1 MFAPRRS
8 PAAAWRT
15 PAQQL
20 VGLVLGKK
28 RAPRPTRR
36 SIDGGNAPAVL
47 RIGRIIRMRD
57 LRALLAVADRRDPG
71 PGDAGRSKHV
81 FHGLSPA
88 FAERQVVFA
97 RAALVAMTL
106 DGDADIAEAPQP
118 IGLALQDL
126 LALGGNLGAV
136 IGEEHAV
143 AGGRGQILLRS
154 RPEPRAADPT
164 RPTRPARTTRRF
176 RRAAASG
183 KHQQSPGDGN
193 EA

>member
-57 LRALLAVADRRDPG
+57 LRALLSIADRRDPRARD
-71 PGDAGRSKHV
+71 PGRREYV
-81 FHGLSPA
+81 LHGLSPA
-88 FAERQVVFA
+88 FAERQIVLA

-106 DGDADIAEAPQP
+106 DRDADIAIAP
-118 IGLALQDL
+118 
-126 LALGGNLGAV
+126 
-136 IGEEHAV
+136 
-143 AGGRGQILLRS
+143 
-154 RPEPRAADPT
+154 
-164 RPTRPARTTRRF
+164 
-176 RRAAASG
+176 
-183 KHQQSPGDGN
+183 
-193 EA
+193 